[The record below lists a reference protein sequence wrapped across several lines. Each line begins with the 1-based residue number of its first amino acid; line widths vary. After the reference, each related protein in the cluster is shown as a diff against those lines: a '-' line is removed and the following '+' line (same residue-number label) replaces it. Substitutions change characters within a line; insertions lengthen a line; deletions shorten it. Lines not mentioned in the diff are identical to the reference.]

1 MILCDTKFLREF
13 IFMDWQLFVI
23 FAIRTDN
30 LVFLAGN

>member
-1 MILCDTKFLREF
+1 MIVCDTKFLREF
-13 IFMDWQLFVI
+13 IFMDCQLFVI